1 MDTPDGKWY
10 AMLFQDSGAVG
21 RIPILLP
28 VTRKDHFPFF
38 GQNGHVP
45 EEIEVHSTRPGYIY
59 QPLVGSDDF
68 CNGLLPRWQFN
79 HDPDP
84 RYYHLD
90 ALQGTYTITTRH
102 ARPARTHPLMRV
114 TPSKSRPYTGSKYA
128 YAKDELSVLRS

>member
-10 AMLFQDSGAVG
+10 AMLFQDFGAVG

-28 VTRKDHFPFF
+28 VTWKDHFPLF

-68 CNGLLPRWQFN
+68 CMGCFRAGSLIMIQI
-79 HDPDP
+79 H
-84 RYYHLD
+84 
-90 ALQGTYTITTRH
+90 GTIIWMHWEWNLYIINTGSLYEL
-102 ARPARTHPLMRV
+102 A
-114 TPSKSRPYTGSKYA
+114 GSKYA
-128 YAKDELSVLRS
+128 YAKG